1 MKISK
6 LLSSS
11 ILYFFTLLLILFNHN
26 QLLAEEE
33 AIDIWNIKESE
44 EIKEEEIKIDSENI
58 EPEIN
63 MKIDFEKLEN
73 GNLEIVEGSNLDSN
87 IILAGL
93 YDPSDNGLSID
104 MWSQTDGQDIIRIFK
119 RLNKLKLSQDANEIL
134 KIALLTNS
142 YIPKINISED
152 EFINFKLDYL
162 IRNNNLEL
170 IKSFIIKNQKVL
182 NSSKLTKFY
191 IESYLSNSD
200 LQNACGIFKQI
211 SFIED
216 IYLTKFKIY
225 CLINENKR
233 EEAQLQFDLIKENN
247 FNDVFFEK
255 KFNYLM
261 GYSDELQNEISDKN
275 ILEFHL
281 SHRTI
286 SDFKYKPN
294 QNTPKIIWKY
304 LSSANLFEKV
314 DDIDLENQDEILL
327 IEKAV
332 HEKNYNEKDLLELY
346 KRFKFNINQLINVQE
361 SYKLLSPSQG
371 RALL

>member
-73 GNLEIVEGSNLDSN
+73 GNLEVVEGSNLDSN

-142 YIPKINISED
+142 YIPKINI
-152 EFINFKLDYL
+152 Y
-162 IRNNNLEL
+162 
-170 IKSFIIKNQKVL
+170 
-182 NSSKLTKFY
+182 
-191 IESYLSNSD
+191 
-200 LQNACGIFKQI
+200 
-211 SFIED
+211 
-216 IYLTKFKIY
+216 
-225 CLINENKR
+225 
-233 EEAQLQFDLIKENN
+233 
-247 FNDVFFEK
+247 
-255 KFNYLM
+255 
-261 GYSDELQNEISDKN
+261 
-275 ILEFHL
+275 
-281 SHRTI
+281 HR
-286 SDFKYKPN
+286 
-294 QNTPKIIWKY
+294 
-304 LSSANLFEKV
+304 
-314 DDIDLENQDEILL
+314 
-327 IEKAV
+327 
-332 HEKNYNEKDLLELY
+332 
-346 KRFKFNINQLINVQE
+346 
-361 SYKLLSPSQG
+361 
-371 RALL
+371 

>member
-73 GNLEIVEGSNLDSN
+73 GNLEVVEGSNLDSN

-255 KFNYLM
+255 KIQLFN
-261 GYSDELQNEISDKN
+261 G
-275 ILEFHL
+275 IL
-281 SHRTI
+281 
-286 SDFKYKPN
+286 
-294 QNTPKIIWKY
+294 
-304 LSSANLFEKV
+304 
-314 DDIDLENQDEILL
+314 
-327 IEKAV
+327 
-332 HEKNYNEKDLLELY
+332 
-346 KRFKFNINQLINVQE
+346 
-361 SYKLLSPSQG
+361 
-371 RALL
+371 